1 MAYVMGMN
9 TGSSVD
15 GIDVVLC
22 ELEMAQDGQPKP
34 PRFIKG
40 ATYEWPGDLEAL
52 VRKCYMQEIG
62 IAELARL
69 DYTVGALLAD
79 RARTFIQEN
88 AVDVREIL
96 ALGVDGQVTYLEQP
110 KHDVIDNMTPEQKD
124 DWIGR
129 WHNGPYPCGF
139 WLGETSIISSLLD
152 ITTITHFRAGDHV
165 TGGNGGPLMQYFDYI
180 LFRHKD
186 EPVLTLNIGGIANA
200 HMANKDRRKMYA
212 FDTGPGNTML
222 DYAAKKLFHQPYDKN
237 GELSRNGNINAQLMD
252 QLLTH
257 PFFGRSTP
265 RSPWLTD
272 FSFGY
277 ADECFKKYPNT
288 SPADFL
294 KTFACFTGEAIVKSM
309 HDNVPDN
316 VLKLAK
322 VMYASGGGVKNKT
335 IMEHLQS
342 ILPFGIRLTTSDEIG
357 IPADYKECI
366 KFATLA
372 YASINCIANNI
383 PAASHSEMFNILG
396 RMHIAPW
403 KAKGIFFPD

>member
-1 MAYVMGMN
+1 MALTMGMN

-22 ELEMAQDGQPKP
+22 EIQMDQDGQPKRP
-34 PRFIKG
+34 QFLKG
-40 ATYEWPGDLEAL
+40 ATYQWPKDLEAL
-52 VRKCYMQEIG
+52 VRKCYMQQITL
-62 IAELARL
+62 AELARL

-79 RARTFIQEN
+79 RARTFMKEN
-88 AVDVREIL
+88 GIHPHDIL

-110 KHDVIDNMTPEQKD
+110 KHDIIDHMTPEQKD
-124 DWIGR
+124 NWIGR

-152 ITTITHFRAGDHV
+152 ITTITHFRAADHV

-180 LFRHKD
+180 LFRHLD

-222 DYAAKKLFHQPYDKN
+222 DYAVRKFYDVSYDKDGMYSGKGQIN
-237 GELSRNGNINAQLMD
+237 GQLMD
-252 QLLTH
+252 KLLSH
-257 PFFGRSTP
+257 PFFQRSTP

-277 ADECFKKYPNT
+277 VDQCVEEFPQV
-288 SPADFL
+288 SPEDFL
-294 KTFACFTGEAIVKSM
+294 KTFACFTAEAIVKSM
-309 HDNVPDN
+309 HDNLPDN
-316 VLKLAK
+316 ALSQAK
-322 VMYASGGGVKNKT
+322 VMYASGGGVKNPT
-335 IMEHLQS
+335 IMGHLQS

-357 IPADYKECI
+357 IPAEYKECI

-372 YASINCIANNI
+372 FASINLVADNI
-383 PAASHSEMFNILG
+383 PAASHSEMYNILG
-396 RMHIAPW
+396 RIHYAPW
-403 KAKGIFFPD
+403 KAKGIF

>member
-1 MAYVMGMN
+1 MAFTMGMN

-22 ELEMAQDGQPKP
+22 EIEMDEDFQPKP
-34 PRFIKG
+34 PKFLKG
-40 ATYEWPGDLEAL
+40 ATYEWPPELEAM
-52 VRKCYMQEIG
+52 VRRCYMQEIG

-79 RARTFIQEN
+79 RSRIFMREN
-88 AVDVREIL
+88 NIDPHDIL

-110 KHDVIDNMTPEQKD
+110 KHDIIDNMTPEQKD

-139 WLGETSIISSLLD
+139 WLGETSIISSLTD
-152 ITTITHFRAGDHV
+152 ITTITHFRAADHV
-165 TGGNGGPLMQYFDYI
+165 TGGNGGPLMQYFDYV
-180 LFRHKD
+180 LFRNLD
-186 EPVLTLNIGGIANA
+186 EPVMTLNIGGIANA

-222 DYAAKKLFHQPYDKN
+222 DYAVKKLLDKPYDKD
-237 GELSRNGNINAQLMD
+237 GVFSAKGKINDALMAR
-252 QLLTH
+252 LLGH
-257 PFFGRSTP
+257 PFFQRSTP

-277 ADECFKKYPNT
+277 VDECFREFPDV
-288 SPADFL
+288 PAEDFL

-309 HDNVPDN
+309 HDNVPDD
-316 VLKLAK
+316 VLKQAR
-322 VMYASGGGVKNKT
+322 VMYASGGGVRNAT
-335 IMEHLQS
+335 IMKHLQE

-357 IPADYKECI
+357 IPAEYKECI

-372 YASINCIANNI
+372 FASINAVADNI
-383 PAASHSEMFNILG
+383 PAASHSEMYNILG
-396 RMHIAPW
+396 RIHIAPW
-403 KAKGIFFPD
+403 KAKGVF